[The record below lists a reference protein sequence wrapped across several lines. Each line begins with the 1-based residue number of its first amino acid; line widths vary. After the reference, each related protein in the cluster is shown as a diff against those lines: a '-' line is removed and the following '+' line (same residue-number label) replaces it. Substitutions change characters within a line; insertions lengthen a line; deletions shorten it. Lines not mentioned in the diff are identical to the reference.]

1 MSIPNLATLN
11 RSATLTYSQPDQRF
25 KGPAYN
31 YIRTSDQLPTYEQIA
46 DVPDP
51 LCKVKLFL
59 AASRFTYYVAAVTDY
74 DGTLVLSGYCVSPL
88 QPSYDAFED
97 ASLQEIAG
105 VRARGIPLERD
116 LHFRPLRLRALQAL
130 IAGGRRP

>member
-1 MSIPNLATLN
+1 MSIANVATPNGGATI
-11 RSATLTYSQPDQRF
+11 TYSQPDRRF

-31 YIRTSDQLPTYEQIA
+31 YIRASDRLPTYREIS
-46 DVPDP
+46 DVRDP

-59 AASRFTYYVAAVTDY
+59 AASRYTYYVAAVTDY
-74 DGTLVLSGYCVSPL
+74 DGMYVLSGYCVSPL

-105 VRARGIPLERD
+105 VRVGGIPLARD
-116 LHFRPLRLRALQAL
+116 LHFHPLHLKALQAL
-130 IAGGRRP
+130 ITGGRRP

>member
-1 MSIPNLATLN
+1 MSIANVAPLN
-11 RSATLTYSQPDQRF
+11 RGATITYSQPDQRF

-31 YIRTSDQLPTYEQIA
+31 YLRASDRLPTYEQIA
-46 DVPDP
+46 DVQDP

-88 QPSYDAFED
+88 QSSYDAFED

-116 LHFRPLRLRALQAL
+116 LHFRPLYLKALQAL
-130 IAGGRRP
+130 ITGGRRP